1 MTYFSSLQL
10 RGSIN
15 TTLSSWGGSK
25 GEGQSGEVLTIQ
37 RVGNNAELEPN
48 DTSGNKTTVKLFL
61 SNNDSTQVED
71 AIKTGTYMSTY
82 GQHYTNPK
90 IIYMIQRDLAYCY

>member
-1 MTYFSSLQL
+1 MTFVCILQI

-25 GEGQSGEVLTIQ
+25 GEGQTGEVLTIQ
-37 RVGNNAELEPN
+37 RVGNNAELDSN
-48 DTSGNKTTVKLFL
+48 DTSGIKTTVKLFL

-71 AIKTGTYMSTY
+71 AIKTGIYIETL
-82 GQHYTNPK
+82 GQY
-90 IIYMIQRDLAYCY
+90 

>member
-1 MTYFSSLQL
+1 MLITSFQL

-15 TTLSSWGGSK
+15 TTLSSWGGSG
-25 GEGQSGEVLTIQ
+25 GEGQAGEVLNIR
-37 RVGNNAELEPN
+37 RVLKNAEQEPN

-71 AIKTGTYMSTY
+71 ALKTGSVLYVYLVKNGVM
-82 GQHYTNPK
+82 
-90 IIYMIQRDLAYCY
+90 